1 MIQHAPATVSF
12 LDRLLEPV
20 AECLS
25 ADAAQALID
34 LRADAATQARLD
46 ELAEKAGEGELTED
60 DRREYETFVVAMNL
74 VGVLQ
79 AKARRLL
86 RDQVTSTGR

>member
-60 DRREYETFVVAMNL
+60 DRR
-74 VGVLQ
+74 
-79 AKARRLL
+79 
-86 RDQVTSTGR
+86 QVTSTGR